1 MKLQTSIAPRR
12 DGVVRVLGQDRQT
25 YVFAPGPDGELTC
38 DVTDVATVAALL
50 ATQNFWPADPED
62 TDHAL
67 DLVKKTT
74 QPEGGEP
81 GGDDDEDDDEE
92 DVADALP
99 VEANTPPA
107 PKRAKKAK
115 AE

>member
-1 MKLQTSIAPRR
+1 MNLQTSIAPRR
-12 DGVVRVLGQDRQT
+12 DGTVRVSGLDRQI

-38 DVTDVATVAALL
+38 DVTNVSAVAALL

-62 TDHAL
+62 ADHAL

-74 QPEGGEP
+74 QPEGG
-81 GGDDDEDDDEE
+81 DDDEDDDEE
-92 DVADALP
+92 EVADALP

>member
-12 DGVVRVLGQDRQT
+12 DGTVRVSGLDRQT

-38 DVTDVATVAALL
+38 DVTDVSTVAALL

-62 TDHAL
+62 ADRAL

-74 QPEGGEP
+74 QPE

>member
-12 DGVVRVLGQDRQT
+12 DGTVRVSGLDRQT

-38 DVTDVATVAALL
+38 DVTDEATVAALL

-62 TDHAL
+62 ADHAL
-67 DLVKKTT
+67 NLVKKTT
-74 QPEGGEP
+74 QPDGGEP
-81 GGDDDEDDDEE
+81 GGDDDLDDDEE
-92 DVADALP
+92 EVADALP

>member
-12 DGVVRVLGQDRQT
+12 DGTVRVSGLDRQT

-38 DVTDVATVAALL
+38 DVTDEATVAWLL
-50 ATQNFWPADPED
+50 ATKNFWPADEQD
-62 TDHAL
+62 FEAAL
-67 DLVKKTT
+67 ELAKKAE
-74 QPEGGEP
+74 PDGGEP
-81 GGDDDEDDDEE
+81 GGDDDLDDDEE
-92 DVADALP
+92 EVADALP